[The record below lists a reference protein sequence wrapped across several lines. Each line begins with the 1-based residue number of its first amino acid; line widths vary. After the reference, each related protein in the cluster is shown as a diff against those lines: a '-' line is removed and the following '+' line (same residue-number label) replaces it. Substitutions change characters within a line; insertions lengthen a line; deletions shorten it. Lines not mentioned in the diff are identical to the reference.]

1 MRIISMASA
10 WRSEDMNEVQK
21 RVWAVATS
29 HQLTA
34 LLEYRCDDFEA
45 FCEDLR
51 EADEDMI
58 VRKIASLTNA

>member
-1 MRIISMASA
+1 MS
-10 WRSEDMNEVQK
+10 EVQK
-21 RVWAVATS
+21 KVWAVATS
-29 HQLTA
+29 HQLTS

-58 VRKIASLTNA
+58 VQKIVALTNA